1 MSSLGVTGDS
11 LEAIRNDIQAT
22 ADTYGK
28 DYKET
33 LEAVDVLTSQ
43 YGYDT
48 KEALQIIN
56 DGFQSGADLNGDM
69 IAKIKQYAPAFHD
82 ASIGGKELVGVIQQT
97 RSGIFS
103 DSGMDLIQ
111 MASKKIREM
120 SSKTAGSLDAIGI
133 SSKKVQKDLESG
145 ATSTFDVIK
154 MVSTKLKEIP
164 QNSQAVGKCVK
175 GRLRQAGCKCWSK
188 NDRAVRHD
196 EY

>member
-1 MSSLGVTGDS
+1 MGLTGDNLKAVRS
-11 LEAIRNDIQAT
+11 EIQAT

-48 KEALQIIN
+48 QEAIKIIN

-82 ASIGGKELVGVIQQT
+82 ANISGKELVATIQQT

-103 DSGMDLIQ
+103 DSGMALIQ
-111 MASKKIREM
+111 MGSKKIREM
-120 SSKTAGSLDAIGI
+120 STATAGALDAIGI
-133 SSKKVQKDLESG
+133 SSKKVQADLESG
-145 ATSTFDVIK
+145 SKSTYDVIK
-154 MVSTKLKEIP
+154 MISTRLKELP
-164 QNSQAVGKCVK
+164 QNSQA
-175 GRLRQAGCKCWSK
+175 GCCP
-188 NDRAVRHD
+188 
-196 EY
+196 